1 MYAWNQKVGWNIPR
15 KCWPAL
21 SVPLTPEALVAAHHF
36 RVYHG
41 YSRVYTEQIVEMDS
55 EIFLLKPYQQ

>member
-1 MYAWNQKVGWNIPR
+1 MLETKKWDETSPESAGLPFQ
-15 KCWPAL
+15 
-21 SVPLTPEALVAAHHF
+21 SHLTPEALVAAHHF

-41 YSRVYTEQIVEMDS
+41 YSRVYTERIVEMDS